1 MYAPTTAHSEEE
13 IVMFYEQLETA
24 KAQAGSQDVLV
35 VMGDLNAN
43 VGSGTG
49 GRVVGPFGLGER
61 NERGDRWVE
70 WCEETDQII
79 CNTWYRYHPRNL
91 WIWSSPGDQYRNQID
106 YITIINRFRNS
117 ITQAKTYPG
126 AACGSDHVP
135 VVADMRVRL
144 KKLKRRRGKPRDTA
158 VISEER

>member
-1 MYAPTTAHSEEE
+1 
-13 IVMFYEQLETA
+13 MFYEQLETA

-35 VMGDLNAN
+35 VMGDLNAK

-61 NERGDRWVE
+61 NERGDRWLE

-79 CNTWYRYHPRNL
+79 CNTCYRHHPRNL
-91 WIWSSPGDQYRNQID
+91 WAWSSPGDQYRNQID
-106 YITIINRFRNS
+106 YITINNRFRNS
-117 ITQAKTYPG
+117 ITQVKTYLG
-126 AACGSDHVP
+126 ADGGSDHVP
-135 VVADMRVRL
+135 VLSDMRVRL
-144 KKLKRRRGKPRDTA
+144 RKLKRRRCKPCKDTA